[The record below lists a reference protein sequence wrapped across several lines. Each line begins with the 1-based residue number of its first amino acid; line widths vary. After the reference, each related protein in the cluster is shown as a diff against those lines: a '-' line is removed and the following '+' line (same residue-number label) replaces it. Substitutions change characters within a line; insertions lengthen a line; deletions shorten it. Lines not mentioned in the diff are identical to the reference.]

1 MVEGPEYFDREYFT
15 LHEGKGRYLI
25 ALIDVLRSHGVDA
38 GRVLDVGCGFGF
50 FMEALEG
57 RGYEPC
63 GLEISDYA
71 RDRARERTRAPI
83 VAGSAE
89 QTFPF
94 EAGSFDAV
102 TMFDVIE
109 HLEEYEAALAECRR
123 VLRPGGHLFVIT
135 LSGHSIARPLLG
147 KHWSWHKDDT
157 HVHMFTPGSLKRA
170 LKDAGFMDMG
180 LTTFFNFC
188 SVGESTPALKPL
200 QRIGSF
206 VRVPWIGDSILAVAK
221 TRAASS
227 PYGPGDGK
235 RDPHSPAQ
243 QEARSA

>member
-1 MVEGPEYFDREYFT
+1 VAHVPEYFDREYFT
-15 LHEGKGRYLI
+15 LHAGKARYLA
-25 ALIDVLRSHGVDA
+25 ALIEVLRSHGVES

-50 FMEALEG
+50 FVEALED
-57 RGYEPC
+57 RGYEPS
-63 GLEISDYA
+63 GLEVSDYA
-71 RDRARERTRAPI
+71 CERARERTQAPI

-89 QTFPF
+89 RPFPF
-94 EAGSFDAV
+94 GAGSFDAV

-109 HLEEYEAALAECRR
+109 HLGGYETALAECRR
-123 VLRPGGHLFVIT
+123 VLRPGGCLFVIT

-157 HVHMFTPGSLKRA
+157 HVHMFTPTSLKRA
-170 LKDAGFMDMG
+170 LDDAGFADTA
-180 LTTFFNFC
+180 LTTFFNLC

-200 QRIGSF
+200 QRIGRF

-221 TRAASS
+221 VQPVSS
-227 PYGPGDGK
+227 RDELGDDRSDGPSHA
-235 RDPHSPAQ
+235 P